1 MIKDKILHYQET
13 VLKKLS
19 NRIDDFYLAGGTA
32 LSLFYFQ
39 HRISLDLDF
48 FTPHLEYSQ
57 VRNIIDYLKD
67 ALKKRIELAAQ
78 NLQKKGTKMLV
89 YHIYFTSQNIL
100 KVDFVE
106 DVLGLIKP
114 TKIIEGIR
122 VLSLEDIYLR
132 KIYALVGII
141 PALDETGRKEFKG
154 GRMEAKD
161 FYDLYF
167 LSHTFRPISKFV
179 QEYGDSIMREGLIRW
194 FHTYDRMQMMDGVLT
209 LSVDKNIDYKS
220 LERHFKKEIDKIIE
234 SQLKQI

>member
-1 MIKDKILHYQET
+1 MIKDKIFHYQET

-19 NRIDDFYLAGGTA
+19 NRIDDFYLTGGTA

-67 ALKKRIELAAQ
+67 ALKKRIELVAQ
-78 NLQKKGTKMLV
+78 NLQKKETKMLI
-89 YHIYFTSQNIL
+89 YHIHFTSQDIL

-106 DVLGLIKP
+106 DTLGLIKP
-114 TKIIEGIR
+114 TKVIEGIR

-132 KIYALVGII
+132 KIYALVGIEPI
-141 PALDETGRKEFKG
+141 LDETGRKEFKG
-154 GRMEAKD
+154 GRTEAKD

-167 LSHTFRPISKFV
+167 LSHTFRPLSKFV
-179 QEYGDSIMREGLIRW
+179 QKYGNSIIREGLIKW

-209 LSVDKNIDYKS
+209 LNVDKNIDYKS